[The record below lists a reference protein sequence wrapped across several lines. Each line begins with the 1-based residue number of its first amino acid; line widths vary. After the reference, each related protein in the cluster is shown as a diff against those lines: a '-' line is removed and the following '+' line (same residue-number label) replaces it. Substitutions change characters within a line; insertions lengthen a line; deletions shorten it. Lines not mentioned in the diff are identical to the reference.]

1 MFPLFSH
8 LFAVKSMKNKVLVVQ
23 LCPTLRPNGL
33 LFTKLLCPWNSPGK
47 NTGLGYQ
54 VLLQG
59 IFPTQGLNLGLPH
72 CRQILYHLSHQGSSK
87 GYGGLFKG
95 FYFILRSVGS
105 HLKQEGDMI
114 KTVFKA
120 SLVVE
125 WRMDWRE
132 ARSTHEVSLQ
142 MAVAVFQPVMPTS
155 ALGLMA
161 VDMEGQEDLRSL
173 WKTESMGMGDME
185 DEEGKMRLLLG

>member
-1 MFPLFSH
+1 M
-8 LFAVKSMKNKVLVVQ
+8 
-23 LCPTLRPNGL
+23 
-33 LFTKLLCPWNSPGK
+33 
-47 NTGLGYQ
+47 
-54 VLLQG
+54 
-59 IFPTQGLNLGLPH
+59 
-72 CRQILYHLSHQGSSK
+72 
-87 GYGGLFKG
+87 
-95 FYFILRSVGS
+95 
-105 HLKQEGDMI
+105 KQEGDMI

>member
-1 MFPLFSH
+1 M
-8 LFAVKSMKNKVLVVQ
+8 
-23 LCPTLRPNGL
+23 
-33 LFTKLLCPWNSPGK
+33 
-47 NTGLGYQ
+47 
-54 VLLQG
+54 
-59 IFPTQGLNLGLPH
+59 
-72 CRQILYHLSHQGSSK
+72 
-87 GYGGLFKG
+87 
-95 FYFILRSVGS
+95 
-105 HLKQEGDMI
+105 KQEGDMI

-125 WRMDWRE
+125 WRMDQRE

-155 ALGLMA
+155 TLGLMA

-173 WKTESMGMGDME
+173 WKTESMRMGDME

>member
-1 MFPLFSH
+1 M
-8 LFAVKSMKNKVLVVQ
+8 
-23 LCPTLRPNGL
+23 
-33 LFTKLLCPWNSPGK
+33 
-47 NTGLGYQ
+47 
-54 VLLQG
+54 
-59 IFPTQGLNLGLPH
+59 
-72 CRQILYHLSHQGSSK
+72 
-87 GYGGLFKG
+87 
-95 FYFILRSVGS
+95 
-105 HLKQEGDMI
+105 KQEGDMI

-161 VDMEGQEDLRSL
+161 VGHGGTGRPEKSLEDRVH
-173 WKTESMGMGDME
+173 GNG
-185 DEEGKMRLLLG
+185 